1 MAPSRRLGRL
11 VVLCALAA
19 AHEPT
24 EHERLD
30 TDYDYVVKTRSK
42 GPRAADED
50 QTLLALTDSAY
61 KTAGG
66 VIIRASQWAAHHAE
80 GAGVAL
86 FDEGVHDRAA
96 TISTTAGILRG
107 ACGDSLTCELVAEAL
122 GIPVREVVPGVQEY
136 ASWRSSSRSS

>member
-1 MAPSRRLGRL
+1 MAPSRRLGCL

-61 KTAGG
+61 ATGG
-66 VIIRASQWAAHHAE
+66 GLIIRASQWAAHHAE

-86 FDEGVHDRAA
+86 FDEGP
-96 TISTTAGILRG
+96 G
-107 ACGDSLTCELVAEAL
+107 
-122 GIPVREVVPGVQEY
+122 VRELALAVALVVDALVVL
-136 ASWRSSSRSS
+136 AVSKSRFLY

>member
-1 MAPSRRLGRL
+1 MAPSRRFGRL

-66 VIIRASQWAAHHAE
+66 LIIRASQWAAHHAE

-86 FDEGVHDRAA
+86 FDEGVH
-96 TISTTAGILRG
+96 
-107 ACGDSLTCELVAEAL
+107 
-122 GIPVREVVPGVQEY
+122 EVLPE
-136 ASWRSSSRSS
+136 SRSTRAGARRRARRRRARRPGGF

>member
-42 GPRAADED
+42 GPRAP
-50 QTLLALTDSAY
+50 
-61 KTAGG
+61 
-66 VIIRASQWAAHHAE
+66 
-80 GAGVAL
+80 
-86 FDEGVHDRAA
+86 DEGFRTPKIRKRNLGREAPQIWGKSGPVWAN
-96 TISTTAGILRG
+96 L
-107 ACGDSLTCELVAEAL
+107 EL
-122 GIPVREVVPGVQEY
+122 
-136 ASWRSSSRSS
+136 

>member
-1 MAPSRRLGRL
+1 M
-11 VVLCALAA
+11 VA

-66 VIIRASQWAAHHAE
+66 LIIRASQWAAHHAE

-86 FDEGVHDRAA
+86 FDEGVHEVLGVRVLARAVA
-96 TISTTAGILRG
+96 
-107 ACGDSLTCELVAEAL
+107 LVVDAL
-122 GIPVREVVPGVQEY
+122 VVLEV
-136 ASWRSSSRSS
+136 SKSRFLY

>member
-11 VVLCALAA
+11 VVLCALVA

-50 QTLLALTDSAY
+50 QTLLALTDSGY

-66 VIIRASQWAAHHAE
+66 LIIRASQWAAHHAE

-86 FDEGVHDRAA
+86 FDEGVHD
-96 TISTTAGILRG
+96 I
-107 ACGDSLTCELVAEAL
+107 
-122 GIPVREVVPGVQEY
+122 
-136 ASWRSSSRSS
+136 